1 MTTLGRAPIALLLG
15 ALLLAGCGEESPTDA
30 VGRETS
36 SPSPS
41 EPSMS
46 TGDPEQEPTVVALIS
61 ASNAGGR
68 VSLEPVP
75 IGDPESLAAFTRG
88 LDGRFARDV
97 AQQARN
103 ATVPDGQTLLA
114 AVVGISCEAV
124 MSVQVKVRDGGPVIV
139 VPPQK
144 SDKQCLVPVTT
155 VVIVTA
161 IV

>member
-1 MTTLGRAPIALLLG
+1 MNTLGRALIAVLLG
-15 ALLLAGCGEESPTDA
+15 ALPLAGCGDGSTTDA
-30 VGRETS
+30 VDRDTS
-36 SPSPS
+36 SPSPT

-46 TGDPEQEPTVVALIS
+46 TGDPVQEPTVVALIS

-68 VSLEPVP
+68 VSVEPVP
-75 IGDPESLAAFTRG
+75 IGDPTSLAAFTRG
-88 LDGRFARDV
+88 LDARLSRDV
-97 AQQARN
+97 AQQART

-124 MSVQVKVRDGGPVIV
+124 MSVRVKVRDGAPVIV
-139 VPPQK
+139 APPQK

-155 VVIVTA
+155 VAVVTA